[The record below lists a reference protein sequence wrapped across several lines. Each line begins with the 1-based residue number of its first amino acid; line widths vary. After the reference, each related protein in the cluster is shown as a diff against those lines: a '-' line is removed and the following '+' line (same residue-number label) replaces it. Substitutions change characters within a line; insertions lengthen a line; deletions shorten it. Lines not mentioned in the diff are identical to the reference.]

1 MAERRLRWLLI
12 GVIFLFTITLCPL
25 FLLLLLYFFFTSL
38 GIGGRRVNPSWP
50 RAALRSFL
58 TQGFLHGP
66 QGGGVVPSLS
76 PPFSGG
82 LLGLASN
89 LHSHHLDR

>member
-1 MAERRLRWLLI
+1 MAARRLGWLLI
-12 GVIFLFTITLCPL
+12 GVILLFTITFRP

-38 GIGGRRVNPSWP
+38 GIGGRMVAPSCP

-58 TQGFLHGP
+58 IQDFLHGP

-76 PPFSGG
+76 PP
-82 LLGLASN
+82 
-89 LHSHHLDR
+89 